1 VGYGTLETCRHSHC
15 HPKPPGIEPCP
26 VPPGARPSV
35 RPAPHRLEKDR
46 IVASGPANGVGIDVQ
61 GETESITL
69 AENRLRETRKP
80 PSRVGIRIGAR
91 TRDVRLIDNT
101 REGFPADLS
110 DLRKP

>member
-1 VGYGTLETCRHSHC
+1 M
-15 HPKPPGIEPCP
+15 
-26 VPPGARPSV
+26 
-35 RPAPHRLEKDR
+35 
-46 IVASGPANGVGIDVQ
+46 Q